1 MKILTE
7 FQGFY
12 QTNTKSMHMWF
23 HTVQF
28 RLVVWVHVMIGTS
41 HASLRTKWS
50 EIDLWPLAQTVD
62 VIRVHT
68 LDLSKALKNQGTET
82 TSIWILKKRNGSRL
96 ARTCRCRLLNR
107 DNTSSIF
114 STDVQMD
121 GWLWKSMHISTKSKG
136 FKDGRLQ
143 QWLMLK
149 AKRVTEAHEWQK
161 HVRAETQMFLT
172 SFSRSM
178 SLR

>member
-1 MKILTE
+1 MFEATNAISEHERKRLPNFSVFTRQIPNQYTY
-7 FQGFY
+7 GFI
-12 QTNTKSMHMWF
+12 QI
-23 HTVQF
+23 
-28 RLVVWVHVMIGTS
+28 RLVVYVHVMIGTR
-41 HASLRTKWS
+41 HASLTKKWS
-50 EIDLWPLAQTVD
+50 EIDLWPLAQTAD

-96 ARTCRCRLLNR
+96 TRTCRCRLLNR

-121 GWLWKSMHISTKSKG
+121 GWLWKSMHISTESKG

-143 QWLMLK
+143 QRLMLE
-149 AKRVTEAHEWQK
+149 ATWVTEAHE
-161 HVRAETQMFLT
+161 
-172 SFSRSM
+172 
-178 SLR
+178 